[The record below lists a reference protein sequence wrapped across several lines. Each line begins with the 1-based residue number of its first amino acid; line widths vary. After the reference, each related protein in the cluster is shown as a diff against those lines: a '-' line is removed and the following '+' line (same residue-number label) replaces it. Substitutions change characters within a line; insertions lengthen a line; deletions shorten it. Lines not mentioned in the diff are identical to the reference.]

1 MDGTEEKGWKRR
13 DGREGMEEK
22 GRIGMDA
29 RVGETAPA
37 FTMDTTAGRRS
48 LDDYRGRT
56 LVLAFFP
63 LAFTGG

>member
-1 MDGTEEKGWKRR
+1 
-13 DGREGMEEK
+13 
-22 GRIGMDA
+22 MDA
-29 RVGETAPA
+29 MDSLVGKKAPP
-37 FTMDTTAGRRS
+37 FSMDTTAGRQS

>member
-1 MDGTEEKGWKRR
+1 
-13 DGREGMEEK
+13 
-22 GRIGMDA
+22 MDA